1 MQLNSRVLCK
11 LPWESFRTTGSL
23 ADASYAECS
32 DRSDFMVQNLF
43 AHGQWTR
50 QRTGKVKTTLHGTSW
65 YSGTATQHYTFH
77 GVACMATINCIHDSW
92 CKTADKEVRL
102 LSEFQRVAPFTVTQC
117 HMHCRGFTF
126 LSAAYLFSLKKQP
139 CSHELCVDWAAHEPI
154 RACSGSASASLLKET
169 GEF

>member
-43 AHGQWTR
+43 ARCQWTR
-50 QRTGKVKTTLHGTSW
+50 QRTGKVKTALHGTSW
-65 YSGTATQHYTFH
+65 YSGTATQHCTFQS
-77 GVACMATINCIHDSW
+77 VACMATMNYMIHD
-92 CKTADKEVRL
+92 VRL
-102 LSEFQRVAPFTVTQC
+102 QIEELRVLSKFQWVASFTVTQC
-117 HMHCRGFTF
+117 HMHCRGFTI
-126 LSAAYLFSLKKQP
+126 LSAAYLFNFKKQP
-139 CSHELCVDWAAHEPI
+139 GSNELCVDWAHEPI